1 MFIKFIERLAM
12 ADRPIFYYFLKKF
25 PKGLDICRTKVC
37 NSIRKE
43 ESAMSKHRKR
53 KKLTTK
59 EKLELI
65 AQIVTA
71 IAALIAAL
79 KWW

>member
-1 MFIKFIERLAM
+1 
-12 ADRPIFYYFLKKF
+12 
-25 PKGLDICRTKVC
+25 
-37 NSIRKE
+37 
-43 ESAMSKHRKR
+43 MSKHQKQ

-65 AQIVTA
+65 AQIITA
-71 IAALIAAL
+71 IAALIAAI